1 MGGISIGGYNPLDQN
16 WDSLNP
22 FKRPE
27 ADTSE
32 AEAAAAEQA
41 AIELKQKEAEDA
53 INAVFDKFGDSD
65 YNRVRDARTNFEDI
79 ELKDQYKDAL
89 QELEF
94 ALARGRRKGSTNLRA
109 RADAAKDWKKQK
121 LLSGRR
127 GTQDVQNYKN
137 QIAEA
142 RQNMHTLNIANA
154 DPAMLADTA
163 ARNAGMINAPATYEP
178 LVDVFKSITEGFATQ
193 QEIDDRKRLM
203 NTYGR
208 GNYA

>member
-1 MGGISIGGYNPLDQN
+1 MGGISIGGYNPFDQN

-32 AEAAAAEQA
+32 AEAAAAEKA
-41 AIELKQKEAEDA
+41 AIELQQQEAEDA
-53 INAVFDKFGDSD
+53 INAVFDKFGEED
-65 YNRVRDARTNFEDI
+65 YQRVRDARTNFEDI
-79 ELKDQYKDAL
+79 ELQDQYKDAL

-94 ALARGRRKGSTNLRA
+94 ALARGGRKGSTNIRA

-121 LLSGRR
+121 MLSEMR
-127 GTQDVQNYKN
+127 GDKDVKGYKT
-137 QIAEA
+137 QIAQA
-142 RQNMHTLNIANA
+142 RQNMHELNIANA

-163 ARNAGMINAPATYEP
+163 ARNAGMISAPATYEP

-193 QEIDDRKRLM
+193 QEINDRKRLM
-203 NTYGR
+203 NSYGR

>member
-94 ALARGRRKGSTNLRA
+94 ALARGGRKGSTNLRA

>member
-1 MGGISIGGYNPLDQN
+1 MAYNPLDQN
-16 WDSLNP
+16 WSSLNP
-22 FKRPE
+22 FARPA

-41 AIELKQKEAEDA
+41 EIERKQREAEAA
-53 INAVFDKFGDSD
+53 INAVFDKFGEED
-65 YNRVRDARTNFEDI
+65 YQRVSDARTSFEDI
-79 ELKDQYKDAL
+79 ELQDQYKDAL
-89 QELEF
+89 QQLEF
-94 ALARGRRKGSTNLRA
+94 ALARGGRRGATNIRA

-121 LLSGRR
+121 LLSERR
-127 GTQDVQNYKN
+127 GNEDVENYKN

-142 RQNMHTLNIANA
+142 RQNMHNLNISNA

-163 ARNAGMINAPATYEP
+163 ARNASMISAPATYAP

-203 NTYGR
+203 NQYGVR
-208 GNYA
+208 NA